1 MFESRRGRHN
11 RKGSAMNT
19 GSQLAYVSI
28 TGPDR
33 VGLISAVTACLYD
46 LGADLADTN
55 FAVLG
60 TGFEF
65 NAVCEVALGT
75 SLDEIA
81 GQLRTLEQLGEA
93 EVAVVP
99 FTHAAAPAENARITH
114 VIDVVGGDRP
124 GLIARL
130 TEAFQDYDGNIVRM
144 NSTRLPGS
152 GGRTDYVTRF
162 EVNIPARVD
171 ACLAAIDNTAQQLS
185 CVCRWQTV

>member
-1 MFESRRGRHN
+1 MSEP
-11 RKGSAMNT
+11 
-19 GSQLAYVSI
+19 SQLAYVSM

-33 VGLISAVTACLYD
+33 VGLISAVTARLFD

-65 NAVCEVALGT
+65 NAVCDLPADASLEEVAAALRA
-75 SLDEIA
+75 LP
-81 GQLRTLEQLGEA
+81 QLAEA
-93 EVAVVP
+93 EVAVTA
-99 FTHAAAPAENARITH
+99 FTHASAQAENARITH

-130 TEAFQDYDGNIVRM
+130 TEAFQDYDANIVRM

-152 GGRTDYVTRF
+152 GRSDYVTRF
-162 EVNIPARVD
+162 EVSIPARAE
-171 ACLAAIDNTAQQLS
+171 ACLTTIDNTAQQLS
-185 CVCRWQTV
+185 CTCAWQVV